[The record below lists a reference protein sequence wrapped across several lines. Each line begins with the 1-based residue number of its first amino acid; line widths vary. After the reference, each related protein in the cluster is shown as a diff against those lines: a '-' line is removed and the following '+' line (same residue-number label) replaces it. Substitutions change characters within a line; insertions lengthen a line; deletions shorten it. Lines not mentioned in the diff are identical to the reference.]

1 MPRRARRGGGVQSPN
16 NLPPQGRDVA
26 FQRASSLR
34 EPIKSLVEALLSL
47 LDHDGFW
54 TIQRKH
60 QVVSMLFHARGTSIT
75 QAAIAVVMSVSTCLV
90 SKYNHS
96 LLVRP
101 TTSSGPL
108 DDLARTV
115 KFLSL

>member
-16 NLPPQGRDVA
+16 NLPPQGRDVTFELA
-26 FQRASSLR
+26 RNLR
-34 EPIKSLVEALLSL
+34 EPQKSLVEALLYL

-54 TIQRKH
+54 GIQRKH

-75 QAAIAVVMSVSTCLV
+75 QAAIAVVMGVSTCLV

-101 TTSSGPL
+101 DDVFRPL
-108 DDLARTV
+108 DDPAQIA
-115 KFLSL
+115 KFSSS